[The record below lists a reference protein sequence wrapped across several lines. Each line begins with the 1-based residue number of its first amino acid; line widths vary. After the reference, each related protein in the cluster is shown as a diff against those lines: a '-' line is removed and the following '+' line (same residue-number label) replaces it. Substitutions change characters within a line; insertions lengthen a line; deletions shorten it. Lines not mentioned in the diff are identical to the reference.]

1 MAMPGKLQAVIEK
14 LTPRQRQWAMLG
26 GIAAVGMGALFL
38 VFALTSG
45 TKPVNAPPGNG
56 RDATVT
62 NVEVMPG
69 GVQVTPVDQ
78 WVGTAGKKLDQYEQE
93 RDRQAKLNADN
104 RAFEERTLKRFAELE
119 QKLTNVQQTPPAVP
133 APPPPAPEAHAAYPP
148 SQALTAG
155 RALPPPAPLVT
166 ETERPPPE
174 PIVPPLVRVAVSEG
188 PPRTVSGPAA
198 KEGAVPDSVDNF
210 LPVSFTRGILL
221 GGLDAPTGGQAQAN
235 PQPVLIRLE
244 DNAVLPN
251 RFRSQVKECFVIA
264 AGYGDISSERAYLRT
279 ENLSCVRH
287 DGTTLEAKIQGSVFG
302 EDGKNGMRGRLVT
315 KEGQVLA
322 KALLAGFM
330 SGMGA
335 GLSQQSSTL
344 SVSPLGATQSVEP
357 GKIFQYGAY
366 NGVGRAMDRLA
377 QYYVSQLDKI
387 FPVIEIDAGRAVDVV
402 ITKGARI
409 DLAAGGAKDR
419 PTAGVPSRDGDE
431 QIRRVSDDEDY

>member
-26 GIAAVGMGALFL
+26 GIAAAGMGALFL
-38 VFALTSG
+38 VFALTSS
-45 TKPVNAPPGNG
+45 TKPVNTSAGNGG

-69 GVQVTPVDQ
+69 GAQVTPVDQ

-104 RAFEERTLKRFAELE
+104 QAFEERTLKRFAELE
-119 QKLTNVQQTPPAVP
+119 QKLTAVQQTPPAVP
-133 APPPPAPEAHAAYPP
+133 APPPPAPETPAAYPP
-148 SQALTAG
+148 SRALTAG
-155 RALPPPAPLVT
+155 RALPPPPLAA
-166 ETERPPPE
+166 ESERPPPE
-174 PIVPPLVRVAVSEG
+174 PVVPPLVRVAVSEV
-188 PPRTVSGPAA
+188 PPRATPGLAGKVSAA
-198 KEGAVPDSVDNF
+198 PDSVDNF

-251 RFRSQVKECFVIA
+251 RFRSQVKECFIIA

-330 SGMGA
+330 SGMGS
-335 GLSQQSSTL
+335 GLAQQSSTL

-402 ITKGARI
+402 ITKGVRI
-409 DLAAGGAKDR
+409 DLAAGGVQDR
-419 PTAGVPSRDGDE
+419 PAAAVSSRDGNE
-431 QIRRVSDDEDY
+431 RIRRVSDDDDY